1 MGHLMKAHKKAIR
14 AVAGSNLWTPA
25 MAANVL
31 LKEMPD
37 PFIEMMVET
46 VLASGTSQQ
55 ERAEALC
62 RLLGS
67 FGVGSIVEGRL
78 V

>member
-1 MGHLMKAHKKAIR
+1 MKTHKKAIR

-25 MAANVL
+25 GAGNVL
-31 LKEMPD
+31 LKEMETD

-46 VLASGTSQQ
+46 VLAGGTSQQ